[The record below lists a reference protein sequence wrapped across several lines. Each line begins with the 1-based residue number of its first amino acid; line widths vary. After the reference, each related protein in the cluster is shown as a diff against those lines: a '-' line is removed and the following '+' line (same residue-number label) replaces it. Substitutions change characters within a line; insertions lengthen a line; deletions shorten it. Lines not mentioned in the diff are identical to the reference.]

1 MSDPATR
8 LNFPNINGFYTII
21 DNNPS
26 DMFTSD
32 LDFGTM
38 IWDIPLTLPTATTLP
53 DNYVMSETR
62 TITVYSPVNTN
73 YSDSCSFN
81 VRVFIGSIS
90 LGLTPFANTVLDK
103 FICQVGTTW
112 SFGKILIN

>member
-1 MSDPATR
+1 MSDIATR
-8 LNFPNINGFYTII
+8 LNFPNVNGFYTKI
-21 DNNPS
+21 NTNPT

-53 DNYVMSETR
+53 NNYVKSETR

-73 YSDSCSFN
+73 YYASCSFN

-90 LGLTPFANTVLDK
+90 LGLTPITNTVIDK

-112 SFGKILIN
+112 SYGKINFT